1 MDENIKKLV
10 RRVETLEEEVSTLKR
25 KIAKMEPLSTAD
37 IRKAEVKES
46 PQKTTVEQTGER
58 MTAEPE
64 SKQTAAQTMAEL
76 EDKQIVAQTTAELES
91 KQTVAQTTAE
101 LESKQK
107 AQPVQM
113 KQEPKKE
120 VDFEKILG
128 IWLPRVF
135 MFILLLGV
143 LWGLKVGMDNGWI
156 TYSVR
161 IVMGYASTILLYYL
175 GMRYVKGEKKLF
187 GVTLLGGVIAL
198 GILTT
203 FAAHYL
209 YDYFHYMLAFIIGI
223 FYIALGLFLSKK
235 TKSETLTIFS
245 AIAGFL
251 LPFLLEGQGAT
262 ALQFCLYILLLF
274 LSLFYVSLSEK
285 HKITFYVTFVLFHVT
300 LMIYANFAGTYGSE
314 YIIVATVLIQHI
326 SLLTFYIRGLISR
339 QVFTEVLI
347 YTNFVFAISW
357 IKLLIQPQEV
367 VVYGLFALLYIVLT
381 AYVFS
386 EKDRSLQ
393 GVLSAVAVFATSVFI
408 LSFQLE
414 HIQVKLMLL
423 LINGAIG
430 LWVGLYYATKRTIV
444 TSSIIYGITA
454 WTVILTVYM
463 ERFVSYDH
471 LVWLLLLITMGWIY
485 HSIYRFGPNKF
496 HLQVQKIDMS
506 LMIGQIISLLY
517 IFHLT
522 QIWLAQT
529 YLPYETESHIQ
540 ALIFMAALLFM
551 YFAYKW
557 KHGVYVTY
565 AAVIEYLVLGLVIVS
580 LPLTDD
586 FLNQWFLFHLFVE
599 IGYVFLLTCLFVI
612 IFKGKLPNK
621 EGLKAKASAY
631 FIALQVTCFIFLNKW
646 YFAITNV
653 YDWDR
658 EYVFLVHTFLLFLFA
673 FLSISLGRKWNWKA
687 VKIIG
692 SLLIGFCLLKLF
704 FIDLINISIII
715 RAILFII
722 VGVVGLL
729 YSRTLLKD

>member
-1 MDENIKKLV
+1 
-10 RRVETLEEEVSTLKR
+10 
-25 KIAKMEPLSTAD
+25 
-37 IRKAEVKES
+37 
-46 PQKTTVEQTGER
+46 
-58 MTAEPE
+58 
-64 SKQTAAQTMAEL
+64 
-76 EDKQIVAQTTAELES
+76 
-91 KQTVAQTTAE
+91 
-101 LESKQK
+101 
-107 AQPVQM
+107 
-113 KQEPKKE
+113 
-120 VDFEKILG
+120 
-128 IWLPRVF
+128 
-135 MFILLLGV
+135 
-143 LWGLKVGMDNGWI
+143 
-156 TYSVR
+156 
-161 IVMGYASTILLYYL
+161 
-175 GMRYVKGEKKLF
+175 
-187 GVTLLGGVIAL
+187 
-198 GILTT
+198 
-203 FAAHYL
+203 
-209 YDYFHYMLAFIIGI
+209 
-223 FYIALGLFLSKK
+223 
-235 TKSETLTIFS
+235 
-245 AIAGFL
+245 
-251 LPFLLEGQGAT
+251 
-262 ALQFCLYILLLF
+262 
-274 LSLFYVSLSEK
+274 
-285 HKITFYVTFVLFHVT
+285 
-300 LMIYANFAGTYGSE
+300 MIYANFAGTYGSE

-599 IGYVFLLTCLFVI
+599 IGYVFC
-612 IFKGKLPNK
+612 
-621 EGLKAKASAY
+621 
-631 FIALQVTCFIFLNKW
+631 
-646 YFAITNV
+646 
-653 YDWDR
+653 
-658 EYVFLVHTFLLFLFA
+658 
-673 FLSISLGRKWNWKA
+673 
-687 VKIIG
+687 
-692 SLLIGFCLLKLF
+692 
-704 FIDLINISIII
+704 
-715 RAILFII
+715 
-722 VGVVGLL
+722 
-729 YSRTLLKD
+729 